1 MNSQRR
7 SYPHI
12 SRDRRLARINDV
24 PKTITVPNPASR
36 SSAAHAHLSKNATA
50 ALVLAFCLASVVQF
64 SHILS
69 PVHERDRQRR
79 SLLSSLYL
87 SAHSTL
93 MPWAHHHLVDVT
105 EAPDPSRETA
115 LFWHIPK
122 SGGTTAK
129 RLYQCMGQTL
139 AHRVGADP
147 RFGHDKDSEIVVFE
161 PHAGKDWKVVNVDTT
176 VRAGIIKASKMG
188 LIKSH
193 TADLVSGMHPW
204 AFVVRRMLLTN

>member
-1 MNSQRR
+1 
-7 SYPHI
+7 
-12 SRDRRLARINDV
+12 V
-24 PKTITVPNPASR
+24 
-36 SSAAHAHLSKNATA
+36 
-50 ALVLAFCLASVVQF
+50 
-64 SHILS
+64 
-69 PVHERDRQRR
+69 
-79 SLLSSLYL
+79 
-87 SAHSTL
+87 
-93 MPWAHHHLVDVT
+93 PWAHHNLVDVT

-161 PHAGKDWKVVNVDTT
+161 PHSGKDWKVVNVDTT
-176 VRAGIIKASKMG
+176 VRAGIIKASNMG

-193 TADLVSGMHPW
+193 TADLVSALYPGVFRR
-204 AFVVRRMLLTN
+204 AANVVNERAHSCYFIGLLDLHNGAGLCRRTTIR